1 MKITCNQK
9 DLSAAINVVQKAVSA
24 RTTLPI
30 LEGIL
35 LEAYNG
41 TLKLTGNDLN
51 IGIEKKIDIEIDQ
64 PGAVVISS
72 RLFGE
77 IVRKLPPSEV
87 SLSLEDNQ
95 LKIICEKSKFVLTG
109 QDPLQ
114 FPELPSVTNDNALSM
129 DKELFNSMIKQTIFA
144 ISQDEN
150 RPILTGSLI
159 ELKDGILTIVSIDGK
174 RLALRNAT
182 IDSTSDF
189 KMVVPAKALNEVN
202 KIIASSNKDDSD
214 FTILS
219 TDKHIL
225 FEVDDIKVVSRLL
238 EGEFIKYSQMFP
250 TEFKT
255 SVEVNTDELLHS
267 VERAS
272 LLAREGKNGAIKLA
286 VKENLIEIT
295 SNAEIGSVNE
305 SVTVDMSGNELEI
318 GFNPRYISEALKVID
333 SEKVILKFITG
344 VSPCIIKPADN
355 DNFTYLVVPVRMA
368 N

>member
-1 MKITCNQK
+1 MKIICKQK
-9 DLSAAINVVQKAVSA
+9 DLSSAINIVQKAVSS

-35 LEAYNG
+35 LEAYNS

-51 IGIEKKIDIEIDQ
+51 IGIEKKIDIDIIE
-64 PGAVVISS
+64 PGSVVISS

-77 IVRKLPPSEV
+77 IIRKLPSSDVE
-87 SLSLEDNQ
+87 LSLDDNK
-95 LKIICEKSKFVLTG
+95 LTIKCEKSKFVLTG

-114 FPELPSVTNDNALSM
+114 FPELPSVTDENSLSM

-150 RPILTGSLI
+150 RPILTGSLL
-159 ELKDGILTIVSIDGK
+159 ELKDNVLSIVSIDGK
-174 RLALRNAT
+174 RLAVRKAT
-182 IDSTSDF
+182 IESNSNF

-202 KIIASSNKDDSD
+202 KIIASSNKDESE

-238 EGEFIKYSQMFP
+238 EGEFIKYAQMFP

-255 SVEVNTDELLHS
+255 KVEVDTDELLSS

-272 LLAREGKNGAIKLA
+272 LLAKEGKNGAIKLA
-286 VKENLIEIT
+286 VGPNMIEIT

-305 SVTVDMSGNELEI
+305 SVFIDMDGNELEI

-333 SEKVILKFITG
+333 SEKVVLEFITE